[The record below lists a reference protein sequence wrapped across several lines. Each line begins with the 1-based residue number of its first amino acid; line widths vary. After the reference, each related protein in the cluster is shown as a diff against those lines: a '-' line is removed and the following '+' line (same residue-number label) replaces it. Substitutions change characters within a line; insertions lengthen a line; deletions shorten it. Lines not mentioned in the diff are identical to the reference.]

1 MSVRL
6 LTHFGFERVALEKPS
21 HISVKRAPKIGMV
34 HALSNKRLSN
44 AILGLLVMTAV
55 MLTERM
61 LDPTKTSFAPEWAV
75 LSVVA
80 LLTFAL
86 LAKVVFHIT
95 AAAHSWLAFSLY
107 IAEARERRAD
117 EELVRL
123 AKGDRRE
130 LDDIRA
136 ARDRQEW
143 AP

>member
-6 LTHFGFERVALEKPS
+6 LTHVGFERVALEKPS

-44 AILGLLVMTAV
+44 VIL
-55 MLTERM
+55 
-61 LDPTKTSFAPEWAV
+61 
-75 LSVVA
+75 
-80 LLTFAL
+80 AL

-107 IAEARERRAD
+107 IAESRERRAD